1 MSILSERLR
10 YLRKKHKLTQ
20 KQVAEYLGIT
30 ESGYGYYE
38 QGRNQ
43 PSLET
48 LSKLAAKFN
57 VSVSYLTGETDDP
70 NPVKNNLPEL
80 TPKDERDIAKR
91 MEKIKNDLR
100 NAEGLSFHG
109 EPLSEEAIES
119 LLEAIEHAE
128 RIATLTN
135 KKYISKKYRK
145 N

>member
-80 TPKDERDIAKR
+80 TPKDERDIAKQL
-91 MEKIKNDLR
+91 EKILESMDSDTAL
-100 NAEGLSFHG
+100 AFDG
-109 EPLSEEAIES
+109 EPLDDETKELVKVAIES
-119 LLEAIEHAE
+119 NLRLAKQ
-128 RIATLTN
+128 IA
-135 KKYISKKYRK
+135 KKKFTPKSKK
-145 N
+145 